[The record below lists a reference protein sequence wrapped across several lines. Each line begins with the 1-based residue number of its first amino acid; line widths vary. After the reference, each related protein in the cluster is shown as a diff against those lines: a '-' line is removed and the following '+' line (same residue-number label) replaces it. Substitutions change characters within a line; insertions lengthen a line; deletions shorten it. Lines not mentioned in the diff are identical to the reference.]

1 MHKRIFY
8 INFVRFILLV
18 LLQVLILNNIELFGY
33 INPYAYVL
41 FILLLPFETPRWLLL
56 ILAFIL
62 GFCIDIFMNTIGM
75 NIAATVLMAFAR
87 PGIVNIMTSER
98 DFEANLKPGIRDFGF
113 KWFFVYSGSLVLIHH
128 LALFFLEAFKFTHFW
143 NTISRAL
150 LSSVFTL
157 FIIIIL
163 QYLFY
168 KKKIN

>member
-1 MHKRIFY
+1 MNRRIVY

-18 LLQVLILNNIELFGY
+18 LFQVLVLNNIELFGY
-33 INPYAYVL
+33 VNPYVYVL

-56 ILAFIL
+56 IFAFAL
-62 GFCIDIFMNTIGM
+62 GFSIDIFMKTIGM
-75 NIAATVLMAFAR
+75 NIAATVLMAYAR
-87 PGIVNIMTSER
+87 PGLVKIMTSER

-113 KWFFVYSGSLVLIHH
+113 KWFFVYSGTLVLIHH

-143 NTISRAL
+143 NTLSRAL
-150 LSSVFTL
+150 LSTVFSMM
-157 FIIIIL
+157 IIILL